1 MNSSSQDRELADPE
15 RWAAVVT
22 CWCDGVYGHRWIVY
36 PEQPEQYV
44 RQVAED
50 LSEWTLLLVEH
61 YAEAVNLAE
70 LDLLHESFGSGPYLE
85 DEWDWMTVCD
95 LLKRLPDIAVA
106 KYRENNSPA
115 VGDSF
120 WYSQLI
126 GFLNDT
132 FPDNDGVWLNFE
144 GPLSEFLPTLL
155 DFEAKGFKEV
165 GDLSDSRASWLGRLA
180 VLSRLSWHPSVPQER
195 LRAFN
200 RLVTEF
206 NDHYSESFSLD

>member
-1 MNSSSQDRELADPE
+1 MNSSSQDREPTDPG
-15 RWAAVVT
+15 RWASVAT
-22 CWCDGVYGHRWIVY
+22 YWCDGISGHRWIVY

-44 RQVAED
+44 RRVAEE

-70 LDLLHESFGSGPYLE
+70 LDLLHEAFGSGPYSE
-85 DEWDWMTVCD
+85 DEWDWMVVCD
-95 LLKRLPDIAVA
+95 LLKRLPDIAIA
-106 KYRENNSPA
+106 EYRESNSPA

-126 GFLNDT
+126 EFLNDT
-132 FPDNDGVWLNFE
+132 FPDDDGVWLNFE

-165 GDLSDSRASWLGRLA
+165 GDLSAPRASWLGRLA
-180 VLSRLSWHPSVPQER
+180 VLSRLSWHPSVPKER
-195 LRAFN
+195 WRAFN
-200 RLVTEF
+200 QLVTEF